1 MKIRTLLFSATSA
14 VIIATSLALTGP
26 AMADEHS
33 SVKLSEEGSK
43 AVHAMSLAR
52 VAIFEGQPQEAEK
65 LVEQAK
71 TALAAAAK
79 DADKWPRKAKTADAG
94 AMIPVD
100 ARLTLADDLVL
111 TPEKKARIDKV
122 NEHLK
127 KGEYKQA
134 VEALRA
140 DEIYVTISTALLP
153 LDGATK
159 TVDKAA
165 KLLGEGKYYEANLA
179 LKKAEDSIVIDSQ
192 NFVEYLDALPKH
204 EKQEKKG

>member
-1 MKIRTLLFSATSA
+1 MKIRTLLLSATGAS
-14 VIIATSLALTGP
+14 IIATSLALTGP
-26 AMADEHS
+26 ATADEQS
-33 SVKLSEEGSK
+33 SMKLSEEGSK
-43 AVHAMSLAR
+43 AIHAMSLAR

-71 TALAAAAK
+71 MALAAAAR
-79 DADKWPRKAKTADAG
+79 DADKWQRKPQTADAG

-111 TPEKKARIDKV
+111 TPEKKARIEKI

-127 KGEYKQA
+127 KGEHKQA
-134 VEALRA
+134 IEALRA
-140 DEIYVTISTALLP
+140 DKIYVTLSTALLP

-159 TVDKAA
+159 TVDDAA

-179 LKKAEDSIVIDSQ
+179 LKKAEDSVVVDSQ

-204 EKQEKKG
+204 DKQGKD